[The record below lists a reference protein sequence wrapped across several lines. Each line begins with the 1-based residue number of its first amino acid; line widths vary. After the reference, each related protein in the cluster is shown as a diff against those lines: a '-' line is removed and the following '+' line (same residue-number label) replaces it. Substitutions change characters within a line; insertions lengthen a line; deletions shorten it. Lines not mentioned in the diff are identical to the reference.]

1 MNFAQPAFL
10 TLLILVPIA
19 IIGLL
24 WADRQRKVTLNQLGD
39 PDLLYRLSASVNWR
53 GRRNKTVLWLVAL
66 TLMILAL
73 ARPTW
78 GENVQE
84 IEQQGVQVMVALDV
98 SESML
103 AEDVLPN
110 RLTRAKLEISDMMNR
125 LDGDELGLV
134 LFSGASYI
142 QFPLTNDYDTART
155 FLDNARP
162 GVISRPGTVIG
173 DAIRTAMTG
182 FDEHLTAQKVIVIFT
197 DGEDAETDP
206 IVAAQEAADAGVII
220 YSVGFGTDDGAP
232 IPIKDT
238 QGKITS
244 YKQDK
249 NGVTVMSQVDASLL
263 QQIADMTNGAYFN
276 ANQIDALTNLLDSIN
291 SLQAGAL
298 GQHMDI
304 RGIERYQIVLFVALI
319 ALIIIEFIPDRKSK
333 SASPRFWMWRFTRK
347 GAVS

>member
-1 MNFAQPAFL
+1 MNFAQPEFL
-10 TLLILVPIA
+10 TILILVPLA
-19 IIGLL
+19 ILGLI
-24 WADRQRKVTLNQLGD
+24 WAERQRKVALNQLGD
-39 PDLLYRLSASVNWR
+39 PDLLHRLSASVNWR
-53 GRRNKTVLWLVAL
+53 GRRLKTALWLIAL
-66 TLMILAL
+66 SLMILAL

-78 GENVQE
+78 GEDVQE

-110 RLTRAKLEISDMMNR
+110 RLTRARLEISDMMNR
-125 LDGDELGLV
+125 LDGDEIGLV

-142 QFPLTNDYDTART
+142 QFPLTNDYDTARS

-173 DAIRTAMTG
+173 DAIRTAMSG
-182 FDEHLTAQKVIVIFT
+182 FDEHLTAQKVIVVFT

-206 IVAAQEAADAGVII
+206 MVAAQQAADAGVII
-220 YSVGFGTDDGAP
+220 YTVGFGTDQGAP
-232 IPIKDT
+232 IPIKDA

-244 YKQDK
+244 YKQDA
-249 NGVTVMSQVDASLL
+249 NGETVMSRVDADLL
-263 QQIADMTNGAYFN
+263 QQIADLTNGAYFN
-276 ANQIDALTNLLDSIN
+276 ANQSDALTNLLDSIN

-298 GQHMDI
+298 GQHLDI
-304 RGIERYQIVLFVALI
+304 RGIERYQIVLFVALMT
-319 ALIIIEFIPDRKSK
+319 LLIIEFIPDRQSK
-333 SASPRFWMWRFTRK
+333 SATPRFGTWRFTRK

>member
-1 MNFAQPAFL
+1 MNFAQPEFL
-10 TLLILVPIA
+10 TLLLLVPLA
-19 IIGLL
+19 VVGLL
-24 WADRQRKVTLNQLGD
+24 WADRQRKVALNQLGD

-53 GRRNKTVLWLVAL
+53 GRRIKTALWLVAL

-78 GENVQE
+78 GEDVQE

-110 RLTRAKLEISDMMNR
+110 RLNRARLEISDMMNR
-125 LDGDELGLV
+125 LDGDEIGLV

-182 FDEHLTAQKVIVIFT
+182 FDDNLSAQKVVVVFT

-206 IVAAQEAADAGVII
+206 IVAAQQAADAGVII
-220 YSVGFGTDDGAP
+220 YAVGFGTDEGAP
-232 IPIKDT
+232 IPIKDA
-238 QGKITS
+238 QGTITG
-244 YKQDK
+244 YKQDA
-249 NGVTVMSQVDASLL
+249 NGETVMSRVDADLL
-263 QQIADMTNGAYFN
+263 QQIADITNGAYFN
-276 ANQIDALTNLLDSIN
+276 ANQSDALTNLLN
-291 SLQAGAL
+291 SLNALQAGSL
-298 GQHMDI
+298 GQHLDI
-304 RGIERYQIVLFVALI
+304 RGIERFQSVLFVALM
-319 ALIIIEFIPDRKSK
+319 ALIIIEIIPDRQSK
-333 SASPRFWMWRFTRK
+333 SATPRFWGWRLIRK
-347 GAVS
+347 GASS